1 MILPFVREL
10 FADAASVPGFQRATT
25 HLKGGAGRIRVS
37 GLTPTAR
44 ALYYALLQK
53 AAARPLLLVVRD
65 NREAE
70 ELLPLLQSLCEI
82 TGAAFCSSA

>member
-1 MILPFVREL
+1 M
-10 FADAASVPGFQRATT
+10 
-25 HLKGGAGRIRVS
+25 RVS

-70 ELLPLLQSLCEI
+70 ELLPLLQSLCEM
-82 TGAAFCSSA
+82 TGAMPGGKRGLPAGARCASLRKSVSAS